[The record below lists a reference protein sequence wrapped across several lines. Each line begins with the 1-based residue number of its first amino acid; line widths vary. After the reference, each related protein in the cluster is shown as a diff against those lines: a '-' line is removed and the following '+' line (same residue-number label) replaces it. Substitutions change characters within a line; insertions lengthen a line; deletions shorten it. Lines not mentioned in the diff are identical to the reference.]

1 MTPRPHSDQPLL
13 EMLLGAGP
21 SYGEDALVEQ
31 PALELL
37 GSLGWAVANLYDE
50 WHGTTSCEGRE
61 SQQQAIIVSRL
72 KTALARLNPD
82 IPDSALNQAIE
93 ALTLDRSRLV
103 PVNANQ
109 EFHRLLRDGVKVS
122 VTDEYGIEEVKTIH
136 VVDWRNPERNDFLA
150 ASQFWL
156 KGDVYTRRTDIIGF
170 VNGLP
175 LVLFE
180 LKASHCNLRAA
191 YSDNLRDYREA
202 IPQLFV
208 PNAFVVLSN
217 GSKSRIGSSF
227 APWEHFVEWKRI
239 NDEGEQ
245 GVVSLD
251 TLIRG
256 TCTKDRLLDIVEN
269 FIVYEEAKG
278 GLVKK
283 VAKNHQYLGVNKAIE
298 EVLKVRERP
307 EGEAG
312 RLGVFW
318 HTQGS
323 GKTLSMIFFSRK
335 VLRKLEGNWTF
346 LVVTDRKELDEQ
358 TYKAFA
364 ATGAVTE
371 AEAHATSGQHLRQL
385 LIEDHRFVFTL
396 IHKFGTR
403 NGEVYPAL
411 SNRRD
416 IIVITDE
423 AHRTQYDLLAMN
435 MRNALPYASF
445 LGFTGTP
452 LIAGEE
458 RTKEVFGDYVSVY
471 DFARSVEDGATVP
484 LYYENR
490 IPELQLT
497 NEDLADDLEALLE
510 AADLDEAQERK
521 VEREFA
527 REYHLITRDDRLEA
541 IADDLVRHFMGRGH
555 RGKAMMICIDKA
567 TAVRMF
573 DKVKAH
579 WTQHLASLK
588 ADLLTAPKEK
598 QEMLTSRIVE
608 MEAMD
613 MTVIVSQGQNEVAD
627 LAAKGLDIRPHR
639 KRMIEEDLD
648 EKFKDPD
655 NPLRLV
661 FVCAMWITGF
671 DVPSCSTI
679 YLDKPM
685 RNHTLMQTMA
695 RANRR
700 YGAKEAGLIVDYVG
714 VFRNLQKALAI
725 YGGATGSADGKTPIK
740 HKAELVEYLK
750 HLIAQATAF
759 CAQRGVD
766 TGLIKAAHGFE
777 KIALLDEAVQAIV
790 DSKDAKK
797 AEMLMDEAVESL
809 IESDDSKKAFMGLA
823 RAISRVFRAVLPDP
837 VANEVAPDAVLFS
850 VLAQKIMALTPQP
863 DISHIMAQIEELLD
877 RSVAPLPY
885 VMPTEPTEPFV
896 DLSQIDFDKLREK
909 FDKGKKRT
917 EAERLRALL
926 NQKLQAMVAR
936 NQFRKDFLERFQQL
950 IAAYNAGSLNIE
962 VFFAELIHIAQ
973 DLSEEQQRAMREG
986 LTEEELA
993 LFDIL
998 TKPEPDLT
1006 DKERDRVKK
1015 TCKTLLET
1023 LKTEKLV
1030 LDWRLKPQ
1038 ARGAV
1043 RKAIEAFLD
1052 DGLPQA
1058 YNEPLFNTKCDATYM
1073 HVYDSYYGAGQSLY
1087 AATA

>member
-1 MTPRPHSDQPLL
+1 MTPTPHSDQPLM
-13 EMLLGAGP
+13 EMLLGAAPG
-21 SYGEDALVEQ
+21 YGEDALVEQ

-37 GSLGWAVANLYDE
+37 GSLGWEVANLYDE
-50 WHGTTSCEGRE
+50 WQSTISCEGRE
-61 SQQQAIIVSRL
+61 SYQQAVLAPRL

-82 IPDSALNQAIE
+82 IPDSALNLAVE

-109 EFHRLLRDGVKVS
+109 EFHRLLRDGVKVA
-122 VTDEYGIEEVKTIH
+122 VTNNDGVEEVKTIH
-136 VVDWRNPERNDFLA
+136 VVDWLNPESNDFLA

-191 YSDNLRDYREA
+191 YTDNLRDYRET

-217 GSKSRIGSSF
+217 GSKTRMGSSF

-245 GVVSLD
+245 GIVSLD

-298 EVLKVRERP
+298 EVLTVRERP
-307 EGEAG
+307 DGEAG

-385 LIEDHRFVFTL
+385 LTEDHRFVFTL

-403 NGEVYPAL
+403 NGEGYPAL

-497 NEDLADDLEALLE
+497 NEDLADDLEVLLE

-527 REYHLITRDDRLEA
+527 REYHLITRNDRLEA

-555 RGKAMMICIDKA
+555 RGKAMMICIDKP
-567 TAVRMF
+567 TAVRMY
-573 DKVKAH
+573 DKVRAH
-579 WTQHLASLK
+579 WDEHLATLK
-588 ADLLTAPKEK
+588 AELLKAPEEAR
-598 QEMLTSRIVE
+598 EMLMSRIAE

-613 MTVIVSQGQNEVAD
+613 MAVVVSQGQNEVAD
-627 LAAKGLDIRPHR
+627 LAAKGADIRPHR

-655 NPLRLV
+655 NLLRLV

-725 YGGATGSADGKTPIK
+725 YGGANGSEDGKTPIK

-759 CAQRGVD
+759 CAERGVD
-766 TGLIKAAHGFE
+766 TGRIKAAQGFE
-777 KIALLDEAVQAIV
+777 KIALLDEAV
-790 DSKDAKK
+790 
-797 AEMLMDEAVESL
+797 EAL
-809 IESDDSKKAFMGLA
+809 IESDDIKKAYMGLA
-823 RAISRVFRAVLPDP
+823 RAISRVFRAILPDP
-837 VANEVAPDAVLFS
+837 LANEVTPDAVLFS

-863 DISHIMAQIEELLD
+863 DISHIMAQVEELLD

-885 VMPTEPTEPFV
+885 VMPTESIETSI
-896 DLSQIDFDKLREK
+896 DLSKIDFEKLRKK
-909 FDKGKKRT
+909 FDQGKKRT

-926 NQKLQAMVAR
+926 NQKLQDMVAR
-936 NQFRKDFLERFQQL
+936 NQSRKDFLERFQQL
-950 IAAYNAGSLNIE
+950 IAAYNAGSQNIE
-962 VFFAELIHIAQ
+962 AFFAELIRLAQ
-973 DLSEEQQRAMREG
+973 DLSEEEQRAMREG

-1006 DKERDRVKK
+1006 DKERDLVKN

-1030 LDWRLKPQ
+1030 LDWRLKAQ

-1043 RKAIEAFLD
+1043 RKAIEAFFD
-1052 DGLPQA
+1052 DGLPET
-1058 YNEPLFNTKCDATYM
+1058 YNEPLFNAKCDATYM
-1073 HVYDSYYGAGQSLY
+1073 HIFDSYYGAGQSLY
-1087 AATA
+1087 AHR